1 MVLVKEEGLRTE
13 RLWLRPWR
21 DGDLDAFA
29 SMNADPAVMRYFPA
43 PLSRDETAA
52 SMARY
57 RAHLD
62 EHGFGFLAVEL
73 RADSRFVGALG
84 LSIPRF
90 VAHFTPCV
98 EIGWRLARDH
108 WGRGYAT
115 EGAQAALR
123 DGFARLRLKEIVA
136 FTTPANLRSR
146 RVMEKLGMRRV
157 VEDDFDHPL
166 LAPRAGARTSCTGAQ
181 TGAGPASGAPCHS
194 RIDRRNPRSRGVG
207 PRWALKPVA
216 RNREAS
222 AGL

>member
-166 LAPRAGARTSCTGAQ
+166 LAPEHPVRRHLLYRLSRADWELKLPGS
-181 TGAGPASGAPCHS
+181 S
-194 RIDRRNPRSRGVG
+194 PR
-207 PRWALKPVA
+207 
-216 RNREAS
+216 
-222 AGL
+222 